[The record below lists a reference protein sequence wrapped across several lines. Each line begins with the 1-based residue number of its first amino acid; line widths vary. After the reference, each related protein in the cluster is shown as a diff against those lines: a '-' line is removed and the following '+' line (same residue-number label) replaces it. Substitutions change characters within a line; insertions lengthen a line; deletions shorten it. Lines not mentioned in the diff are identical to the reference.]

1 MDEKEIKLKRAK
13 EIGEQISSI
22 RSSYGISREKLA
34 EKSNISANYL
44 YEIEIGKKVPNVIIF
59 SNICNA
65 LDVSADKILNP
76 NSYNKINEF
85 IGDISHDFLRLSDKE
100 KKLIKNNIHFLA
112 NESNTKGSSL

>member
-1 MDEKEIKLKRAK
+1 MDEKELKLKRAK
-13 EIGEQISSI
+13 EIGEQISSV

-65 LDVSADKILNP
+65 LNISADKMLNP
-76 NSYNKINEF
+76 NLYNQLNEF
-85 IGDISHDFLRLSDKE
+85 INDISYDYISLTDKE

-112 NESNTKGSSL
+112 NENTN

>member
-1 MDEKEIKLKRAK
+1 MDEKELKLKKAK

-34 EKSNISANYL
+34 EISNISANYL

-65 LDVSADKILNP
+65 LDVSTDKILNP
-76 NSYNKINEF
+76 NSYNKLSDF
-85 IGDISHDFLRLSDKE
+85 IKDISHDYFCLTDKE
-100 KKLIKNNIHFLA
+100 KDLIKHNIHFLA
-112 NESNTKGSSL
+112 DKNK